1 MREHDTWRGT
11 CREQYTLKADV
22 RFIKNFIGHDPSE
35 LDYMNGVGNMVSATL
50 STLHYNYFERGEKF
64 ICDSSTSM
72 KRVPPDAQAN
82 FSYVGNISYFYI
94 CNKAIIEVS
103 FDEMTENDVT
113 FTLTITA
120 PCYIVR
126 DFLKDFISRAFTVG
140 MLVV

>member
-1 MREHDTWRGT
+1 MREQEWRGT
-11 CREQYTLKADV
+11 CREWYTLEVDV
-22 RFIKNFIGHDPSE
+22 RSLKHFIGGNPSE
-35 LDYMNGVGNMVSATL
+35 LDYIKVVGNMVSSTL
-50 STLHYNYFERGEKF
+50 NTLHYNYFERGEKF

-126 DFLKDFISRAFTVG
+126 DFLKNFISRAFTVG